1 MPDQVEWRAE
11 GHDAT
16 AGHAVGRLLREQREE
31 RGISIEEVAKSL
43 RIRAAFLKAIE
54 QGRFE
59 ELPGAA
65 YIPAFLRGYASYL
78 GLDAQKVLTAY
89 QLSGSLPVVRPVSLP
104 ADFPLAEKRAPVGLA
119 VLTVLLVIAAGYAV
133 WHYLPQQQT
142 VVAEK
147 VPPVPDR
154 LLAERPSKDDASTS
168 ETARLATAPAIVTPN
183 QVQSKTRQA
192 TTSAPASAA
201 PTAQATMQ
209 AETTTQPQAPAAAAP
224 APSETP
230 LVPPPAVIA
239 VPAAPPPVMM
249 TVPSAGQ
256 ALAAQPPAMETQP
269 SPPPPAET
277 QEAVARPAPPAST
290 DSAMV
295 VATPTKSDTRVI
307 VRSNSWVELRS
318 PNGDVLAQT
327 YVRAGESYIVP
338 AGISYRIIEAR

>member
-1 MPDQVEWRAE
+1 MPDQVEWRASE
-11 GHDAT
+11 HDTT

-31 RGISIEEVAKSL
+31 RGLTIDEVAKSL
-43 RIRAAFLKAIE
+43 RIRSAFLKAIE

-104 ADFPLAEKRAPVGLA
+104 ADFPMAERRAPIGLA
-119 VLTVLLVIAAGYAV
+119 VLTVLLVVAAGYAV
-133 WHYLPQQQT
+133 WHYLPQQQAI
-142 VVAEK
+142 VAEK

-154 LLAERPSKDDASTS
+154 LLADRPSKTETSTS
-168 ETARLATAPAIVTPN
+168 ETAHLTTAPAVVTPS
-183 QVQSKTRQA
+183 QVQPKNR
-192 TTSAPASAA
+192 TSAP
-201 PTAQATMQ
+201 PDMQ
-209 AETTTQPQAPAAAAP
+209 AQAPAA
-224 APSETP
+224 PSTPPEVP

-249 TVPSAGQ
+249 TIPSAGQ
-256 ALAAQPPAMETQP
+256 ALAAQPPAMETP
-269 SPPPPAET
+269 SSPPPAADP

-290 DSAMV
+290 DSPMV

-327 YVRAGESYIVP
+327 YVRAGESYTVP
-338 AGISYRIIEAR
+338 AGIAYRIIDAH

>member
-1 MPDQVEWRAE
+1 MPDQIEWRATE
-11 GHDAT
+11 RDTA

-31 RGISIEEVAKSL
+31 RGITIEEVAKSL
-43 RIRAAFLKAIE
+43 RIRSAFLKAIE

-65 YIPAFLRGYASYL
+65 YIPAFLRGYASFL

-104 ADFPLAEKRAPVGLA
+104 ANFPLAERRAPVGLA
-119 VLTVLLVIAAGYAV
+119 VLTVLLVVAAGYAV
-133 WHYLPQQQT
+133 WHYLPQQQE

-154 LLAERPSKDDASTS
+154 LLAERPPKSDSSTS
-168 ETARLATAPAIVTPN
+168 ETAHLAAAPAVVTPN
-183 QVQSKTRQA
+183 QAQSKVR
-192 TTSAPASAA
+192 
-201 PTAQATMQ
+201 
-209 AETTTQPQAPAAAAP
+209 AAAP
-224 APSETP
+224 PPQMQAAVPAASSPPPEIP

-239 VPAAPPPVMM
+239 VPAAPPPVIV
-249 TVPSAGQ
+249 TAPAAGQ
-256 ALAAQPPAMETQP
+256 ALAAQPPAIETQNNP
-269 SPPPPAET
+269 QPAVDP
-277 QEAVARPAPPAST
+277 QEAVVRPPPPAST

-327 YVRAGESYIVP
+327 YVRAGESYTVP
-338 AGISYRIIEAR
+338 AGIAYRIIDAR

>member
-1 MPDQVEWRAE
+1 MQSASGKTLTKAGRRGRFMPDQVEWRATE
-11 GHDAT
+11 HDT
-16 AGHAVGRLLREQREE
+16 TGHAVGRLLREQREE
-31 RGISIEEVAKSL
+31 RGITIEEVAKSL
-43 RIRAAFLKAIE
+43 RIRSAFLKAIE

-104 ADFPLAEKRAPVGLA
+104 ANFPLAERRAPVGLA
-119 VLTVLLVIAAGYAV
+119 VLTVLLVVAAGYAV
-133 WHYLPQQQT
+133 WHYLPQQQE

-154 LLAERPSKDDASTS
+154 LLAERPAKSDSSTS
-168 ETARLATAPAIVTPN
+168 ETAHLATAPAVVTPS
-183 QVQSKTRQA
+183 QVQSKVR
-192 TTSAPASAA
+192 
-201 PTAQATMQ
+201 
-209 AETTTQPQAPAAAAP
+209 AAAP
-224 APSETP
+224 APMQAGVPAASGPPPEIP

-239 VPAAPPPVMM
+239 VPAAPPPVIV
-249 TVPSAGQ
+249 TAPAAGQ
-256 ALAAQPPAMETQP
+256 ALAAQPPAIETQ
-269 SPPPPAET
+269 SNPPAVDP
-277 QEAVARPAPPAST
+277 QEAVVRPPPPAST

-327 YVRAGESYIVP
+327 YVRAGESYTVP
-338 AGISYRIIEAR
+338 AGIAYRIIEAR

>member
-1 MPDQVEWRAE
+1 MPDQVEWRAAE
-11 GHDAT
+11 RDTT

-31 RGISIEEVAKSL
+31 RGLTIEEVAKSL

-104 ADFPLAEKRAPVGLA
+104 ADFPLAERRAPVGLA

-133 WHYLPQQQT
+133 WHYLPQQQA

-154 LLAERPSKDDASTS
+154 LLAGRPAKDGASTS
-168 ETARLATAPAIVTPN
+168 ETAHLGTGPAVVTPN
-183 QVQSKTRQA
+183 QAQLKSR
-192 TTSAPASAA
+192 PSAA
-201 PTAQATMQ
+201 PQLQA
-209 AETTTQPQAPAAAAP
+209 QAPAASTPPPEPPAA
-224 APSETP
+224 
-230 LVPPPAVIA
+230 PPPAVIA
-239 VPAAPPPVMM
+239 VPAAPPPVIM

-256 ALAAQPPAMETQP
+256 ALAAQPPAIETQGNSP
-269 SPPPPAET
+269 PEAEPQEAVVRPPPPS
-277 QEAVARPAPPAST
+277 ST

-295 VATPTKSDTRVI
+295 VATPTKTDTRVI
-307 VRSNSWVELRS
+307 VRSNSWIELRS

-327 YVRAGESYIVP
+327 YVRAGETYIVP
-338 AGISYRIIEAR
+338 AGISYRIIAAH

>member
-1 MPDQVEWRAE
+1 MPDQVEWQAAE
-11 GHDAT
+11 RDPT
-16 AGHAVGRLLREQREE
+16 TGHAVGRLLREQREE
-31 RGISIEEVAKSL
+31 RGITIEEVAKSL

-104 ADFPLAEKRAPVGLA
+104 ADFPMAERRAPVGLA

-133 WHYLPQQQT
+133 WHYLPQQQPI
-142 VVAEK
+142 VAEK

-168 ETARLATAPAIVTPN
+168 ETAHLASAPAVVTPS
-183 QVQSKTRQA
+183 QVQSKVR
-192 TTSAPASAA
+192 SAPPA
-201 PTAQATMQ
+201 PAV
-209 AETTTQPQAPAAAAP
+209 QAPAPAIAAVP
-224 APSETP
+224 TPTVPSETP

-256 ALAAQPPAMETQP
+256 ALAAQPPAIEAP
-269 SPPPPAET
+269 PGPPPATET
-277 QEAVARPAPPAST
+277 QEAVARPAPPTSA
-290 DSAMV
+290 DPAMV
-295 VATPTKSDTRVI
+295 VATPTKSDTKVI

-327 YVRAGESYIVP
+327 YVRAGESYVVP
-338 AGISYRIIEAR
+338 AGISYRIIEAH

>member
-1 MPDQVEWRAE
+1 MPDQVEWQAAE
-11 GHDAT
+11 RDPT
-16 AGHAVGRLLREQREE
+16 TGHAVGRLLREQREE

-104 ADFPLAEKRAPVGLA
+104 ADFPMAERRAPVGLA

-133 WHYLPQQQT
+133 WHYLPQQQPI
-142 VVAEK
+142 VAEK

-154 LLAERPSKDDASTS
+154 LLAERPPKDDASTS
-168 ETARLATAPAIVTPN
+168 ETAHLASAPAVVTPS
-183 QVQSKTRQA
+183 QVQSRVRSAPPAPAAQA
-192 TTSAPASAA
+192 PAVASAPA
-201 PTAQATMQ
+201 P
-209 AETTTQPQAPAAAAP
+209 APAVP
-224 APSETP
+224 PETP

-256 ALAAQPPAMETQP
+256 ALAAQPPAVETP
-269 SPPPPAET
+269 SPPPATET
-277 QEAVARPAPPAST
+277 QEAVARPAPPTSA
-290 DSAMV
+290 DPAMV
-295 VATPTKSDTRVI
+295 VATPTKSDTKVI
-307 VRSNSWVELRS
+307 VRANSWVELRS

-327 YVRAGESYIVP
+327 YVRAGESYVVP
-338 AGISYRIIEAR
+338 AGISYRIIEAH

>member
-1 MPDQVEWRAE
+1 MPDQVEWRANE
-11 GHDAT
+11 HDTT

-31 RGISIEEVAKSL
+31 RGLTIDEVAKSL
-43 RIRAAFLKAIE
+43 RIRGAFLKAIE

-89 QLSGSLPVVRPVSLP
+89 QISGSLPVVRPVSLP
-104 ADFPLAEKRAPVGLA
+104 ADFPLAERRAPIGLA

-142 VVAEK
+142 IVAEK

-154 LLAERPSKDDASTS
+154 LLAERPSKNDASTS
-168 ETARLATAPAIVTPN
+168 ETAHLA
-183 QVQSKTRQA
+183 
-192 TTSAPASAA
+192 SAPAVVTPTQVQPVKNRA
-201 PTAQATMQ
+201 PAPEGQA
-209 AETTTQPQAPAAAAP
+209 QAPAAA
-224 APSETP
+224 PSPTEVQ

-249 TVPSAGQ
+249 TIPAAGQ
-256 ALAAQPPAMETQP
+256 ALAAQPPAVETQNN
-269 SPPPPAET
+269 PPPAADP
-277 QEAVARPAPPAST
+277 QEAVARPAPPTNA

-295 VATPTKSDTRVI
+295 VATPTKSDTQVI

-327 YVRAGESYIVP
+327 YVRAGESYVVP
-338 AGISYRIIEAR
+338 AGIAYRIIDAH